1 MVDFIDRYLFKVLTV
16 LGLVLLVATLGNFVA
31 SLPPRKFTILTGREG
46 GGNYQAALAYREIA
60 RENGFEID
68 IRTTAGSAEV
78 LQRLKDGEASVG
90 FVQGGIARGADR
102 RVLSS
107 LASVYY
113 EPVWVFYR
121 RDAFDAGGLKHLSD
135 IADRRVAIGETG
147 SGTHVLALQLL
158 AANGV
163 DESNA
168 TLAPLGATDA
178 ATALAAG
185 DLDAMVIVTS
195 MEPDTVRQ
203 LRRSPVLR

>member
-16 LGLVLLVATLGNFVA
+16 LGLVLLVATLGSFVA
-31 SLPPRKFTILTGREG
+31 SLPPRQFTILTGREG
-46 GGNYQAALAYREIA
+46 GGNYQAALAYQEIA

-78 LQRLKDGEASVG
+78 LQRLKDGEASIG

-121 RDAFDAGGLKHLSD
+121 RDAFDAGGLKHLTDVAGNASPS
-135 IADRRVAIGETG
+135 ARRAAGRTSWPSNCWRQTG
-147 SGTHVLALQLL
+147 STK
-158 AANGV
+158 
-163 DESNA
+163 
-168 TLAPLGATDA
+168 TMP
-178 ATALAAG
+178 
-185 DLDAMVIVTS
+185 
-195 MEPDTVRQ
+195 RW
-203 LRRSPVLR
+203 RRWE